1 MSGRKIKKEKKK
13 AKAPKEKKPRAPKG
27 SKPPAAHPSYVQ
39 MITEAITVLKEH
51 DGSSPIAILKF
62 LLDKYKSNLPTN
74 FKKQLGLQLK
84 NLTKSGKLMKGN
96 YMASTSVPQFGKESL
111 NSRFFEVLLDTGEL
125 D

>member
-1 MSGRKIKKEKKK
+1 
-13 AKAPKEKKPRAPKG
+13 
-27 SKPPAAHPSYVQ
+27 

-84 NLTKSGKLMKGN
+84 NLTKSGKADEGN
-96 YMASTSVPQFGKESL
+96 YMASTSFLRCIRYRRAGL
-111 NSRFFEVLLDTGEL
+111 
-125 D
+125 